1 MKILESSENYL
12 ETILVLS
19 KRLGNV
25 RSIDIVNELDYSKP
39 SVSIAMKKLRK
50 GGYIDIDGDGYIT
63 LTNTGLDI
71 AEIMYERHKLLTRW
85 LVHLGVN
92 EETASEDA
100 CRIEHV
106 ISVETFEAIKKH
118 VSKSMQIDE

>member
-39 SVSIAMKKLRK
+39 SVSVAMKKLRK

-100 CRIEHV
+100 CRIEHI
-106 ISVETFEAIKKH
+106 ISVETFEAIKEH
-118 VSKSMQIDE
+118 VSKNIKIDE

>member
-39 SVSIAMKKLRK
+39 SVSVAMKKLRK

-85 LVHLGVN
+85 LVSLGVN
-92 EETASEDA
+92 EETAAEDA
-100 CRIEHV
+100 CRIEHI
-106 ISVETFEAIKKH
+106 ISVESFEAIKKH
-118 VSKSMQIDE
+118 VDNDIKTNG

>member
-1 MKILESSENYL
+1 MKIHESAENYL
-12 ETILVLS
+12 ETILVLG

-39 SVSIAMKKLRK
+39 SVSVAMKKLRK

-85 LVHLGVN
+85 LIFLGVN

-100 CRIEHV
+100 CRIEHI
-106 ISVETFEAIKKH
+106 ISVESFEAIKKH
-118 VSKSMQIDE
+118 VNENMDID